1 VADKVETVG
10 HLSRSSQ
17 SQKPI
22 APDRATRSRN
32 SSAVRAERKLFRST
46 RRRTIPLHDPTGNR
60 CLDHRPGTILIRSA
74 KIISMSEGPSA
85 HEITPGGPDKDNGS
99 RTRLVSLSALLILM
113 PFAGAVV
120 AGWTRDAWVESCAGI
135 DGLVGFVA
143 VTAPLCAASLLPT
156 YAVAVGAGYV
166 YGATFGPVVAL
177 AVVVL
182 GAWLGLLV
190 SPLLVTRHLLADCG
204 ARAQEVGVALASS
217 SQRMTALAI
226 GLIRLAPVTPF
237 AWTNALMAGARVA
250 VLPYLA
256 GTLVGLAPRTALVAV
271 AGASMAELEVGGGAA
286 AVELRVTLGLLAVAL
301 VGLTLVARRLRQRI
315 HP

>member
-1 VADKVETVG
+1 MTEGTSAGQATVG
-10 HLSRSSQ
+10 S
-17 SQKPI
+17 
-22 APDRATRSRN
+22 
-32 SSAVRAERKLFRST
+32 
-46 RRRTIPLHDPTGNR
+46 
-60 CLDHRPGTILIRSA
+60 
-74 KIISMSEGPSA
+74 
-85 HEITPGGPDKDNGS
+85 PGGTHGS
-99 RTRLVSLSALLILM
+99 RTRLLAVSAPLILL
-113 PFAGAVV
+113 PLAGATA
-120 AGWTRDAWVESCAGI
+120 AGWTRDVWAPSCTGF
-135 DGLVGFVA
+135 DGLLGFVV
-143 VTAPLCAASLLPT
+143 VTASLCAASLLPT

-204 ARAQEVGVALASS
+204 ARAQEVGAALASS
-217 SQRMTALAI
+217 SQRMTALSI

-271 AGASMAELEVGGGAA
+271 AGASMAELEVGGGAV